1 MEPFG
6 KRGGPFLGRKSWRDK
21 ALQAPETTV
30 FYVRHAQK
38 ALLCPNSQAQACPG
52 WLEGEIAMALPVT
65 IATASAL
72 VLVYMVLLVR
82 IGQLRFR
89 HHISIGD
96 GGNAD
101 LLCRMR
107 TQANFVEYVP
117 LLLLFMAMF
126 EAEGVSRQELSIAGG
141 ALVVFR
147 ILHAIGMPRP
157 APNPFRAIGAAGT
170 TVLLIGAAVQGLVM
184 VVRG

>member
-1 MEPFG
+1 M
-6 KRGGPFLGRKSWRDK
+6 
-21 ALQAPETTV
+21 T
-30 FYVRHAQK
+30 
-38 ALLCPNSQAQACPG
+38 
-52 WLEGEIAMALPVT
+52 LPVT
-65 IATASAL
+65 IATASVLAL
-72 VLVYMVLLVR
+72 VYFGLIVR
-82 IGQLRFR
+82 IGQLRHK
-89 HHISIGD
+89 HHVSIGD

-117 LLLLFMAMF
+117 LLLIFMALF
-126 EAEGVSRQELSIAGG
+126 EAEGVGRMALAIAGG

-170 TVLLIGAAVQGLVM
+170 ILLMLTAAVWGLVM
-184 VVRG
+184 VVMG